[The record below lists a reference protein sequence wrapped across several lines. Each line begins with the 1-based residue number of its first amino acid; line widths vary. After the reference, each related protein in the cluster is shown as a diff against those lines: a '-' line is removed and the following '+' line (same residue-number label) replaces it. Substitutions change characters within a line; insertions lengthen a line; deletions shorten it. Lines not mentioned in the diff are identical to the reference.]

1 MGGLSWAQKD
11 SNLRHPACKAGA
23 LNQLSYAPSTSLNFF
38 QPDFPDV
45 NRDALNQLN
54 YAPAVFSG
62 CKCTG
67 RLA

>member
-1 MGGLSWAQKD
+1 
-11 SNLRHPACKAGA
+11 
-23 LNQLSYAPSTSLNFF
+23 
-38 QPDFPDV
+38 V